1 MAKQSV
7 ASNPN
12 QYPGQHCH
20 LALVLSL
27 DEMLALKN
35 ALPADDNA
43 VLCQVLEQ
51 VGAVLTKDSNR
62 IEAELPLSVSRE
74 QARSI
79 QSKLSQAQN
88 GRWRVEL
95 SKPRGKGVWRYL
107 FIKTSGLG
115 NVLG

>member
-1 MAKQSV
+1 MSSQSN
-7 ASNPN
+7 SSTQGNYSGN
-12 QYPGQHCH
+12 SCH

-27 DEMLALKN
+27 DEMLALKT
-35 ALPADDNA
+35 ASPAADDD
-43 VLCQVLEQ
+43 LICQLLEQ
-51 VGAVLTKDSNR
+51 VGAVLSKDSTR
-62 IEAELPLSVSRE
+62 IEAQLPLTVTRE

-79 QSKLSQAQN
+79 QSKLSKAQN

-95 SKPRGKGVWRYL
+95 SKPRGKGFWRYL